1 MRNLKILVVEDEV
14 LIAEDIA
21 DTLKLFG
28 VEKIELAHDKKSA
41 LHLIT
46 EFNPDVVLLDIRM
59 ESETTGLQLGDELN
73 KKNISFIY
81 ITSHSDM
88 AMVTEIVKTKP
99 FAYLSK
105 PLKKADLLANLLLFN
120 ERIYNNTTEQNQIT
134 IKDNGTT
141 FLLNTNEIKY
151 IKSEGNYITVYSE
164 NETFVFRKNI
174 ESIFTEINDDKF
186 YKPHRSYIVNLA
198 KIKSYSKKEIL
209 IDDVEVPISRLL
221 LNDFLDAVKK
231 IKSH

>member
-1 MRNLKILVVEDEV
+1 
-14 LIAEDIA
+14 
-21 DTLKLFG
+21 
-28 VEKIELAHDKKSA
+28 
-41 LHLIT
+41 
-46 EFNPDVVLLDIRM
+46 
-59 ESETTGLQLGDELN
+59 
-73 KKNISFIY
+73 
-81 ITSHSDM
+81 M

-174 ESIFTEINDDKF
+174 ESIFTEINDEKF

-231 IKSH
+231 